1 MTNKELT
8 KIYKMKALLL
18 IIFIS
23 NFCFSQNKS
32 GTIFYKKQT
41 KDKIFEKKSNKDIND
56 MIITA
61 DKSVTYI
68 LHFNDSLSIFEKEKK
83 IFKDRKSLLLSKLSS
98 AGYSGII
105 YRNSLNKTL
114 LRQKERGGETFII
127 NYPFPFLNWELKNE
141 TKKIG
146 NYLCYKAISKRQY
159 KNSKGQLKYDIII
172 GWYSQ
177 DIPLSYGPYVF
188 GGLPGLILEL
198 ETEREIFQVT
208 KIKLN
213 NSNFKITEPKKGI
226 KISLKKYDSIVKGLI
241 KKILK

>member
-1 MTNKELT
+1 MR
-8 KIYKMKALLL
+8 ILLI

-23 NFCFSQNKS
+23 NFCFSQKKS
-32 GTIFYKKQT
+32 GTIIYKKQT
-41 KDKIFEKKSNKDIND
+41 KDKIFEKKSNKKIND

-61 DKSVTYI
+61 DKSVVYI
-68 LHFNDSLSIFEKEKK
+68 LHFNDSSSIFEKEKK

-98 AGYSGII
+98 AGFSGII
-105 YRNSLNKTL
+105 YRNSFNKIL
-114 LRQKERGGETFII
+114 LRQKERAGETFII
-127 NYPFPFLNWELKNE
+127 NYPFPYLKWKLKNE

-146 NYLCYKAISKRQY
+146 NYLCYKAISKREY

-177 DIPLSYGPYVF
+177 DIPISIGPYLY

-213 NSNFKITEPKKGI
+213 NSNFKITKPKKGI
-226 KISLKKYDSIVKGLI
+226 NISLKKYDSIVKGLI
-241 KKILK
+241 KRVIKN

>member
-1 MTNKELT
+1 MRTLF
-8 KIYKMKALLL
+8 IL
-18 IIFIS
+18 IFIS

-41 KDKIFEKKSNKDIND
+41 KDKIFEKKSNKKIND

-68 LHFNDSLSIFEKEKK
+68 LRFNDSSSIFEKERK
-83 IFKDRKSLLLSKLSS
+83 IFNDRKSLILSKLSS

-105 YRNSLNKTL
+105 YRNSFSKIL
-114 LRQKERGGETFII
+114 LRQKERAGETFII
-127 NYPFPFLNWELKNE
+127 NYPFPHLKWQLKNE

-146 NYLCYKAISKRQY
+146 NYLCYKAISKREY
-159 KNSKGQLKYDIII
+159 KNSKGQLKDDIII

-177 DIPLSYGPYVF
+177 DIPISFGPYVF

-198 ETEREIFQVT
+198 ETERETFQVT

-213 NSNFKITEPKKGI
+213 NSNFNINEPKKGI

-241 KKILK
+241 KKFIKN